1 MRIGTL
7 KETYVADAALFD
19 SRTQKA
25 WLAVAAALLVA
36 RGDWDAGKMVNV
48 EQLAPEPFLELLDQ
62 MGLPT
67 RIKDEQGDRP
77 WNAFPARA
85 FHATIAP

>member
-1 MRIGTL
+1 MLI
-7 KETYVADAALFD
+7 YNVADHAEAYAETD
-19 SRTQKA
+19 SQGISYTA
-25 WLAVAAALLVA
+25 GVPPVAAALLVA

-77 WNAFPARA
+77 WNA
-85 FHATIAP
+85 

>member
-25 WLAVAAALLVA
+25 WLAVAAPRQA
-36 RGDWDAGKMVNV
+36 W
-48 EQLAPEPFLELLDQ
+48 APLGGSEYTQ
-62 MGLPT
+62 
-67 RIKDEQGDRP
+67 
-77 WNAFPARA
+77 
-85 FHATIAP
+85 

>member
-25 WLAVAAALLVA
+25 WLAVAAALLGSPFFADEYWLYLACLVA
-36 RGDWDAGKMVNV
+36 IN
-48 EQLAPEPFLELLDQ
+48 
-62 MGLPT
+62 
-67 RIKDEQGDRP
+67 
-77 WNAFPARA
+77 
-85 FHATIAP
+85 IASTTGRNILTSPV